1 MSQFEIWAQLNV
13 SKKSVDEIQYFFRS
27 ELKIPIDYLMSNM
40 HLTVYHSRRPLPDLK
55 LLRESCSYTLDT
67 NETRF
72 MVQAP
77 GGENPR
83 KNLIP
88 GLRKVGIRVQR
99 SSPFFDNILAYRS
112 FFYPLES
119 SVKMGGRSRSNNRRN
134 AFGARHF
141 QPHITVLKGGSGIQT
156 DLTEVG
162 ISFRDAVPE
171 IHFDNYTIEVNRK
184 F

>member
-1 MSQFEIWAQLNV
+1 MSQFEIWAQMNV
-13 SKKSVDEIQYFFRS
+13 SKKSVEEIRYFFRS
-27 ELKIPIDYLMSNM
+27 EWKIPLDYLLSNL
-40 HLTVYHSRRPLPDLK
+40 HLTVYYSRRPLPDLK
-55 LLRESCSYTLDT
+55 SLKESCHLVLDT

-83 KNLIP
+83 QNLIP

-99 SSPFFDNILAYRS
+99 ASPFFDDILAYRS

-119 SVKMGGRSRSNNRRN
+119 SIKIGNRSRTNNRRN

-141 QPHITVLKGGSGIQT
+141 QPHITLLKGGSGIQT

-171 IHFDNYTIEVNRK
+171 IYFDSYTIEFNHSY
-184 F
+184 